1 MQTQILETASTLF
14 KCKIVLFFQKDDVFE
29 FEVSINVRDILN
41 LLYTSSHW
49 ILSKKN
55 IGLLFSS
62 PKMRMR
68 FAKITCQII
77 VEISYTIILE
87 DCISQFP
94 TVEK

>member
-1 MQTQILETASTLF
+1 MVISGNRDADASKILRRHQHYSNARLLSLF
-14 KCKIVLFFQKDDVFE
+14 KTMTLLSLKL
-29 FEVSINVRDILN
+29 SINVRDILN

-49 ILSKKN
+49 ILPKKS

-77 VEISYTIILE
+77 VETS
-87 DCISQFP
+87 
-94 TVEK
+94 